1 MAKKKGKT
9 TESSQ
14 ITGWQAIGKY
24 LGQPVTVAQR
34 WAKDGMPVQR
44 KGRSMTAK
52 PGPEGCS
59 EQEVILAELN
69 ESPVRCDP
77 VSSRDTTLFR
87 QPHQPK
93 PIQKP

>member
-44 KGRSMTAK
+44 KGRSMTTN
-52 PGPEGCS
+52 PE
-59 EQEVILAELN
+59 ELSKWLGR
-69 ESPVRCDP
+69 ESGAVAVDRVELLCQSVSAFESIASAHCGNLFVR
-77 VSSRDTTLFR
+77 
-87 QPHQPK
+87 
-93 PIQKP
+93 